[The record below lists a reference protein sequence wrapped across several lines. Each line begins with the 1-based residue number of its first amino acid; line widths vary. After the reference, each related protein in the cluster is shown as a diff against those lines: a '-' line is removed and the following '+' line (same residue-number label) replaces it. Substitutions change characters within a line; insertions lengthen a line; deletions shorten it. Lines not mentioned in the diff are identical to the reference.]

1 MKKIIISLVAVFAV
15 WHVNA
20 QEVAINSGN
29 KPVGI
34 NAFAV
39 PEGNMPVIEIHV
51 DWLKTDEVNNIKDD
65 EIEYHDFG
73 VLVAKKMYLLDK
85 TYTYQVAISPGNP
98 SKKTMIRKP
107 MVYHSVM
114 EVEKHLKKLVRK
126 HEISVTQAAQLY
138 NNVLD
143 IALNTYTVK
152 TEQLEEAISESKT
165 TEELLSLY
173 TKSVRIIN

>member
-1 MKKIIISLVAVFAV
+1 MKKAFVLFLFIFSILQLYG
-15 WHVNA
+15 

-29 KPVGI
+29 RSGGSS
-34 NAFAV
+34 NLTT
-39 PEGNMPVIEIHV
+39 PEGVLPVIEIHV
-51 DWLKTDEVNNIKDD
+51 DWLKTDEVKNIHDD

-73 VLVAKKMYLLDK
+73 VLVAKKMHLLDK

-107 MVYHSVM
+107 VIYHSVI
-114 EVEKHLKKLVRK
+114 EVEKYLKKLVRK
-126 HEISVTQAAQLY
+126 HDLSVAQATQLY
-138 NNVLD
+138 NQVLD
-143 IALNTYTVK
+143 IALNTYSVK
-152 TEQLEEAISESKT
+152 TDQLEQAVLDLKT